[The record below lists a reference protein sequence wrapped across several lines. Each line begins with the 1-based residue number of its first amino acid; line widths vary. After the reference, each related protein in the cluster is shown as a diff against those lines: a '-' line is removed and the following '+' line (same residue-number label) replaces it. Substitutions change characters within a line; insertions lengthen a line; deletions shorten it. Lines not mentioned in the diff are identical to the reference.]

1 MGHNVHNYLQCD
13 KYPTNLIK
21 VNSILAKVIEEAKMD
36 EKGRINIGKEAIKQY
51 GDRFFIVKLSDEIV
65 LIPRPKDPVNELR
78 NWGKKLGIGKLMAKD
93 IEMLAEKEAE
103 KEIAE
108 RNSRRPKER
117 L

>member
-1 MGHNVHNYLQCD
+1 MGYDVHFCL
-13 KYPTNLIK
+13 KYDQNPTNLIRS
-21 VNSILAKVIEEAKMD
+21 NSILLKVIEEAKID
-36 EKGRINIGKEAIKQY
+36 DKGRINIGKETTKQY

-78 NWGKKLGIGKLMAKD
+78 KWGKELGIGKLTAKD
-93 IEMLAEKEAE
+93 IEVLAEKEAE